1 MYDTARRLGVCAGAF
16 RQLSNGVF
24 ERLFAYGLIVVNPTA
39 NPVRRFWLGG
49 GSYSGPGLAGC
60 GGRDGPASG
69 LILHTAG

>member
-1 MYDTARRLGVCAGAF
+1 MYDTARRLGACAGAF

-49 GSYSGPGLAGC
+49 GSYSGPGL
-60 GGRDGPASG
+60 GRVASVAMDRPAVY
-69 LILHTAG
+69 LHTAG